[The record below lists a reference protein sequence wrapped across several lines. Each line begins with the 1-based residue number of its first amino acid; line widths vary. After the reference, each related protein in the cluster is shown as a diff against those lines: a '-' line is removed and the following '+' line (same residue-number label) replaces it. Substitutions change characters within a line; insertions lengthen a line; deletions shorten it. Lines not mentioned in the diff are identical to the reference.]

1 MSSATADLP
10 QLSHVASA
18 RYQRWTPLSGIA
30 FVLFFIASVAA
41 SNPPADTASNAK
53 WIANYTGH
61 ANETRHFVTG
71 ICLILAALSLIS
83 FISVL
88 WARIVNASRPALPNP
103 LPLVAAGVSAACI
116 ALGGVLMALVS
127 GSALI
132 GSAPVPGPDLLRFSN
147 DGGFAMAGI
156 AGMLAAA
163 LCVASVSVQARH
175 AAIFGRKLTIF
186 SLAVAV
192 LLLASFA
199 FFPILA
205 LLAWLIT
212 TAITLLRQGEPQTT
226 TTTTTR

>member
-1 MSSATADLP
+1 VSP
-10 QLSHVASA
+10 
-18 RYQRWTPLSGIA
+18 RYQRWTPLSGVA
-30 FVLFFIASVAA
+30 FVVFFIAGVVA
-41 SNPPADTASNAK
+41 SNPPADTAPNAK

-61 ANETRHFVTG
+61 GNEIRHFVTG

-88 WARIVNASRPALPNP
+88 WTRIVHASRPGLPNP

-116 ALGGVLMALVS
+116 AIGGVLMALVS
-127 GSALI
+127 GSALM
-132 GSAPVPGPDLLRFSN
+132 GSAPIPSADLLRFSN

-163 LCVASVSVQARH
+163 LCVACVSVQARQ

-186 SLAVAV
+186 SLAAAL

-205 LLAWLIT
+205 LLAWLVAA
-212 TAITLLRQGEPQTT
+212 AITLLRQNELQTT
-226 TTTTTR
+226 SAR